1 MDGEDEQLT
10 LPAAAL
16 LGARVRYAR
25 KEKQFTLKELANAVD
40 RAPSLISQIENGK
53 REPRLSLLKAIAQ
66 ALGVSL
72 SYLLA
77 DEAPDERSLL
87 ELELASY
94 QQQSSYQALRLPQL
108 TPSSRLSTDAL
119 RVIVGLHRQLAA
131 SRRIHA
137 GTPEKARAENRKL
150 RAMMRSR
157 DNYLAEIE
165 TVASDILGALDME
178 NGPRA
183 AGDLERIVQYLGY
196 TLIRTADLPAA
207 TRAIRDLKNRRIY
220 LRPNQPGEKYVRSLG
235 LRSIAGVAL
244 GHETPRSF
252 GEFLRQRIAANYFAA
267 AILLPEKPV
276 VALLQEAKKAR
287 ELEVAALADRYRV
300 RYETAAHRFTN
311 LATRHLGIRLHF
323 DRVSP
328 AGVLTKIY
336 SNDGIKFP
344 EDVSGAVEGQLICRK
359 YASMQAF
366 KQQNPATAYRQYTD
380 TPMGTFFC
388 TAQIVTTSAGHYSI
402 GIGVPFTDSKWFA
415 GRDTK
420 NRMASTCPD
429 PRCCRLPNPLLA
441 SEWEGKAFPEVKT
454 HSHLLAALPPGAFPG
469 VDDAIVYEFLASHET
484 GD

>member
-1 MDGEDEQLT
+1 MASDEEKLALSPSAILGARIRHARKQKQLT
-10 LPAAAL
+10 L
-16 LGARVRYAR
+16 
-25 KEKQFTLKELANAVD
+25 KQLAEAVD

-53 REPRLSLLKAIAQ
+53 REPRLSLLKAISQ
-66 ALGVSL
+66 ALSVTP
-72 SYLLA
+72 SYLLE
-77 DEAPDERSLL
+77 DKAPDERARL

-94 QQQSSYQALRLPQL
+94 QAQSSYQKLDLPRLN
-108 TPSSRLSTDAL
+108 PSSRLPTDAL
-119 RVIVGLHRQLAA
+119 RVIVGLQRELAS
-131 SRRIHA
+131 SRRVHA

-150 RAMMRSR
+150 REEMRAR

-165 TVASDILGALDME
+165 QVAADILGALDME

-183 AGDLERIVQYLGY
+183 PGDLERIVRHLGY
-196 TLIRTADLPAA
+196 TLIRVDDLPAA
-207 TRAIRDLKNRRIY
+207 ARAIRDMKNRRIY

-244 GHETPRSF
+244 GHDTPHSF

-267 AILLPEKPV
+267 AILLPEKPT
-276 VALLQEAKKAR
+276 VAMLQAAKKAR
-287 ELEVAALADRYRV
+287 ELEVGALVDRYGV

-336 SNDGIKFP
+336 ANDGISFP
-344 EDVSGAVEGQLICRK
+344 EDVSGAIEGQLICRK

-366 KQQNPATAYRQYTD
+366 KQEDASTPYRQYTD

-388 TAQIVTTSAGHYSI
+388 SAQIVPTSNGKYSI
-402 GIGVPFTDSKWFA
+402 GIGVPFAESKWFA

-420 NRMASTCPD
+420 NRLASTCPD
-429 PRCCRLPNPLLA
+429 PRCCRLADPRLA
-441 SEWEGKAFPEVKT
+441 SEWDGKAYPEVKT
-454 HSHLLAALPPGAFPG
+454 HSHLLAAVPPGAFPG
-469 VDDAIVYEFLASHET
+469 VDDAIVYEFLARHEAAS
-484 GD
+484 

>member
-1 MDGEDEQLT
+1 MARETEK
-10 LPAAAL
+10 PALSASAL
-16 LGARVRYAR
+16 LGARIRHAR
-25 KEKQFTLKELANAVD
+25 REKRLTLKELATAVD

-53 REPRLSLLKAIAQ
+53 REPRLSLLKTIAQ
-66 ALGVSL
+66 ALGVSP
-72 SYLLA
+72 SYLL
-77 DEAPDERSLL
+77 ENTAPDERSLL

-94 QQQSSYQALRLPQL
+94 QEQSFYQKLQLPALA
-108 TPSSRLSTDAL
+108 PSSRLSTDAL
-119 RVIVGLHRQLAA
+119 RVIVGLHRQLVA
-131 SRRIHA
+131 SRQIHA

-150 RAMMRSR
+150 REEMRAR

-165 TVASDILGALDME
+165 TVASEILGSLGME

-183 AGDLERIVQYLGY
+183 EGDLERIVQHLGY
-196 TLIRTADLPAA
+196 ALIRTDDLPAA

-244 GHETPRSF
+244 GHDTPHSF
-252 GEFLRQRIAANYFAA
+252 GEFLRQRIEANYFAA

-276 VALLQEAKKAR
+276 AALLQQAKKAR
-287 ELEVAALADRYRV
+287 ELEVGALVDRYGV

-336 SNDGIKFP
+336 ANDGIRFP
-344 EDVSGAVEGQLICRK
+344 EDVSGAIEGQLICRK

-366 KQQNPATAYRQYTD
+366 KQENPAIPYRQYTD

-388 TAQIVTTSAGHYSI
+388 SAQIVQTSTGKYSI
-402 GIGVPFTDSKWFA
+402 GIGVPFAQSKWFA

-420 NRMASTCPD
+420 NRLASSCPD
-429 PRCCRLPNPLLA
+429 PRCCRLPEPRLA
-441 SEWEGKAFPEVKT
+441 NEWDGKAFPEVKT
-454 HSHLLAALPPGAFPG
+454 HSHLLAAVPPGAFPG
-469 VDDAIVYEFLASHET
+469 VDDAIVYEFLARHEQ
-484 GD
+484 DN